1 MHHETLFKSFNNN
14 TRKTKRQKPKKKKI
28 GNNISDIVFV
38 IIKWKT
44 IKNNTKKEDKELK
57 LNVYVLLAML
67 VTSDTVHFDTS
78 LLNVF
83 ADLNAAQLINSKNIE
98 EKEQNYKQKKIE
110 KNISV
115 YSLK

>member
-1 MHHETLFKSFNNN
+1 
-14 TRKTKRQKPKKKKI
+14 
-28 GNNISDIVFV
+28 
-38 IIKWKT
+38 
-44 IKNNTKKEDKELK
+44 
-57 LNVYVLLAML
+57 ML